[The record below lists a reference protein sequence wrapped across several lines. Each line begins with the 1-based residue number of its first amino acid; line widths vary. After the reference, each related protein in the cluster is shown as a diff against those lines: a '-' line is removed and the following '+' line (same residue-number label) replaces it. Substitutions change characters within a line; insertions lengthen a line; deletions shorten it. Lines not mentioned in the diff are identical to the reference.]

1 MAAITTTM
9 PQIRYYHHGR
19 YYRPARS
26 MPLLPPLSL
35 VPAVDPSDHHKLK
48 LGCLDDDEAI
58 VRRWRT
64 TREKEFRWM
73 IRYIGENLTGENIA
87 DMRFLCR
94 DHIQPP
100 EVLRQAMKGARL
112 MTILERHRLLAENS
126 LFFLQTLLYYIARPD
141 LYELVVEY
149 RTKRQN
155 DMRKIGVE
163 IMYEMNPPNDKGVT
177 LSKELKSFRK
187 SLKPRS
193 RFNTV
198 DVQAMLKR
206 MSELKAEMK
215 SQLPK
220 TLDRGYAESTMSAAT
235 SSDDSEWEDVDTDDD
250 GDGDKDR
257 RDRTSRGETEAV
269 KRESRR
275 HMKTKLA
282 SAIKGDAD
290 DCERKESVRLP
301 KIIPKRKVEVVK
313 TDHGGEDD
321 SEDDNVDDET
331 VGDSRQSG
339 ILVNSSQSSR
349 IQGPSKPIHNFTHRS
364 KEFLDM
370 KVAGKQTYSDDD
382 VIACVRDVNKLT
394 SARVNDPDKATNE
407 VVLPTVSSK
416 MTTKGFTMTAVKAVP
431 VKFKVLRRKYRMDSP
446 GRRARR
452 VVKRPKAPK
461 PLPQIKL
468 ETNQSA
474 NHLDSLAQIKRTH
487 NVPKYV
493 PQRVNFLPD
502 IYDKYARKS
511 VSTASTK
518 VSTKPPTSRKSRKR

>member
-1 MAAITTTM
+1 M
-9 PQIRYYHHGR
+9 
-19 YYRPARS
+19 
-26 MPLLPPLSL
+26 
-35 VPAVDPSDHHKLK
+35 
-48 LGCLDDDEAI
+48 
-58 VRRWRT
+58 
-64 TREKEFRWM
+64 
-73 IRYIGENLTGENIA
+73 
-87 DMRFLCR
+87 
-94 DHIQPP
+94 
-100 EVLRQAMKGARL
+100 
-112 MTILERHRLLAENS
+112 
-126 LFFLQTLLYYIARPD
+126 
-141 LYELVVEY
+141 
-149 RTKRQN
+149 
-155 DMRKIGVE
+155 
-163 IMYEMNPPNDKGVT
+163 
-177 LSKELKSFRK
+177 
-187 SLKPRS
+187 
-193 RFNTV
+193 
-198 DVQAMLKR
+198 KR

-235 SSDDSEWEDVDTDDD
+235 LSDDSEWEDVDTDNEDD
-250 GDGDKDR
+250 GGDDR

-269 KRESRR
+269 KHENRR
-275 HMKTKLA
+275 HMKIKLA

-290 DCERKESVRLP
+290 NCERKESVRLP
-301 KIIPKRKVEVVK
+301 KIIPKRKVEVIVK

-321 SEDDNVDDET
+321 SEDDHGDDET

-394 SARVNDPDKATNE
+394 SARVNDLDKATNE

-416 MTTKGFTMTAVKAVP
+416 MTTKGLTMTAVKAVP

-452 VVKRPKAPK
+452 VVKRHKAPK
-461 PLPQIKL
+461 PLPQIKS

-487 NVPKYV
+487 HVPKYV